1 MESKAAPNG
10 EAYDVV
16 ANENVALAA
25 ETNSQ
30 VSTEPASSY
39 NRSDKALVQRLF
51 CIITTVV
58 VVSFLI
64 AATGLVL
71 AVMVMLRN
79 TLPTSN
85 EACAVVHGK
94 LNEEFRFHIF
104 NIRLAKWAVV
114 NVA

>member
-30 VSTEPASSY
+30 VSTEPVSSY

-64 AATGLVL
+64 AAAGLVL

-85 EACAVVHGK
+85 AGSLCC
-94 LNEEFRFHIF
+94 RS
-104 NIRLAKWAVV
+104 W
-114 NVA
+114 